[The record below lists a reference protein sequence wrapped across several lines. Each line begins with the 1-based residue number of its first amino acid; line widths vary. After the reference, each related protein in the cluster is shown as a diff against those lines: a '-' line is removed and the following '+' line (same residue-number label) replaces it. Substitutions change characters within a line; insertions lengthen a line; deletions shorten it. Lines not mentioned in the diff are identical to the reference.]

1 MSCKVVIKQ
10 EEVDVD
16 VDTINITSDSSYGQV
31 IDLTLLGF
39 KYHTNWFS
47 SNSHAALGASTI
59 TTISI
64 NKSLPITTKEG

>member
-31 IDLTLLGF
+31 IDFLFFVFIHSYYLQIWCHKRF
-39 KYHTNWFS
+39 VRVFDK
-47 SNSHAALGASTI
+47 
-59 TTISI
+59 
-64 NKSLPITTKEG
+64 

>member
-31 IDLTLLGF
+31 LYLLC
-39 KYHTNWFS
+39 HLLHL
-47 SNSHAALGASTI
+47 HA
-59 TTISI
+59 
-64 NKSLPITTKEG
+64 